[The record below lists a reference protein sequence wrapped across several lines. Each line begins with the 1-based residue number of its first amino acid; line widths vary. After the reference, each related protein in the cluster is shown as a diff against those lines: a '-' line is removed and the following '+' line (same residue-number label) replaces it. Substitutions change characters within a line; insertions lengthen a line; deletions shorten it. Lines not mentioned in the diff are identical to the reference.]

1 MKIESWKINKWFV
14 LILTL
19 VFILVGISPLIHDQK
34 KQADLTSQKINYIK
48 ENRELLQAAIDSMK
62 EQSAPEDLIKASED
76 ELQAYQQILTG
87 VRMHDE
93 KQLLS
98 GESSVAKIQLE
109 KAEKGNLIG
118 ATIPELKRN
127 YEELRFFQSSDIK
140 FFICNLFR
148 NTLSLTS

>member
-76 ELQAYQQILTG
+76 E
-87 VRMHDE
+87 
-93 KQLLS
+93 
-98 GESSVAKIQLE
+98 
-109 KAEKGNLIG
+109 
-118 ATIPELKRN
+118 
-127 YEELRFFQSSDIK
+127 
-140 FFICNLFR
+140 
-148 NTLSLTS
+148 